1 MEKFTKFATFARVY
15 IYRILQHFA
24 TKLRNFA
31 NFKTLF
37 LAVVMAF
44 VILHWSKL
52 QPKSG
57 IVCLLANEAISYISE
72 STIGHPPKLGCP
84 S

>member
-1 MEKFTKFATFARVY
+1 MEKYTKFATFARVY

-44 VILHWSKL
+44 VILRWRKISA
-52 QPKSG
+52 KSWNR
-57 IVCLLANEAISYISE
+57 LFISQ
-72 STIGHPPKLGCP
+72 
-84 S
+84 